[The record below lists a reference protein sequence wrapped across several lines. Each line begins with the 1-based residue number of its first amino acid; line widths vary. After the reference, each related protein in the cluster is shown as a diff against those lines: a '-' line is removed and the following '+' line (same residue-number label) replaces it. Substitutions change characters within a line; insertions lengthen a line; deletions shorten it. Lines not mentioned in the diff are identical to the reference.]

1 MKKLFFFLAIIDCVA
16 CGGQTIGDLDSGT
29 GNDAI
34 GGNDTSTGNDTGTTK
49 SCTKSTDCGSG
60 DVCGFPTADACS
72 AKGQCFAGGPIC
84 NTFAPGCAC
93 DGTTI
98 NVACTGLPSGY
109 ATAPLAH
116 TGQCDGGK

>member
-1 MKKLFFFLAIIDCVA
+1 MKKLFFFLAMVA

-29 GNDAI
+29 GTDS
-34 GGNDTSTGNDTGTTK
+34 GGKDGSTGIDSGTTT
-49 SCTKSTDCGSG
+49 SCTKSTDCTSG

-72 AKGQCFAGGPIC
+72 AKGQCFQGGAIC

-98 NVACTGLPSGY
+98 NIACTGLPGGY

-116 TGQCDGGK
+116 TGSCDGGK